1 MAPVPQRTRPGS
13 HGEKVIA
20 RGWRWRVAAR
30 AGSTPIGEAPRDRRP
45 RARGV
50 ILGVCTSLATACVFG
65 ATRVGLSDASHV
77 PLAAAPPATHA
88 AHTTAALSAGSP
100 PTLQVI
106 TRPLAGRWT
115 VAARV
120 GRAAAWLTRRSGV
133 TLMRVDERLV
143 HLSLHA
149 GWRDG
154 GKLGWTY
161 GDRVAARE
169 AGLLVA
175 AVNGV
180 FKLNYTNVGF
190 MSGGH
195 VAVALKAGLAS
206 IVTYSD
212 GTTNIGAWQAGVPSS
227 RKTVFS
233 VLQNQWLL
241 VDRGAPAATVSSCG
255 VQCWG
260 GTVGL
265 RSVVARSG
273 LGITAN
279 GQLVWAAGEHLS
291 PRGLAAALIAAG
303 AVRAIELDINPWWVA
318 GYAYIHHPGGTSPIS
333 LVSGQRGIAGAFL
346 KPYSRDFLAFVA
358 N

>member
-1 MAPVPQRTRPGS
+1 MAHVAQRTRPGS
-13 HGEKVIA
+13 HGEKGIA
-20 RGWRWRVAAR
+20 RGRRWRTAAR
-30 AGSTPIGEAPRDRRP
+30 AGATPIGQAPRDRRP

-50 ILGVCTSLATACVFG
+50 TLGVCASLATAGVFG
-65 ATRVGLSDASHV
+65 ATRVGPSDASHV
-77 PLAAAPPATHA
+77 PLAAAASATHA
-88 AHTTAALSAGSP
+88 AHTTALSAGSP

-106 TRPLAGRWT
+106 TRPLAGSWT

-120 GRAAAWLTRRSGV
+120 GGRAAAWLTRRSGF
-133 TLMRVDERLV
+133 TLMRVDQRLV

-154 GKLGWTY
+154 GKLGWAY
-161 GDRVAARE
+161 GDRVAAHE

-175 AVNGV
+175 AVNGG

-195 VAVALKAGLAS
+195 VAVPLKAGLAS

-233 VLQNQWLL
+233 VLQNQSLL

-265 RSVVARSG
+265 LSVVARSG

-318 GYAYIHHPGGTSPIS
+318 GYTYIHHPGGTSPIS

-358 N
+358 R